1 MYKLLPILALGLLA
15 TAYVP
20 HDPDEPDFVQT
31 ETYWEPVRAE
41 KPEPKPIYVQPAPQ
55 PVQVQPVVV
64 QQPAQ

>member
-15 TAYVP
+15 AACVP

-41 KPEPKPIYVQPAPQ
+41 KPEQIGRAHV
-55 PVQVQPVVV
+55 
-64 QQPAQ
+64 